1 MLWQA
6 GLGAATAFHFSEGLM
21 TYNFEWHAR
30 HGDRTDASATI
41 ILEILK
47 SVFDFKTVLDVGCG
61 DGRWLKQCAALG
73 VETCIGVDG
82 PWTDVRRVLIPTDS
96 LVIRDLSTRF
106 DLHRRFDL
114 AISLEVAEH
123 IAPEHSEQ
131 FIANLVAHS
140 DCVLF
145 GAAIPYQGGFRH
157 INERWQ
163 SFWAG
168 IFDRQGYQVFDL
180 LRNTIWTNNSIH
192 FWYKQNMLTY
202 VNRNR
207 GDLIEKVAAYTAA
220 KDISELPIDIVHPE
234 KYEALASYDQ
244 IAFKQLLRKLPGR
257 LVDKA
262 GTILMRKN

>member
-1 MLWQA
+1 
-6 GLGAATAFHFSEGLM
+6 M
-21 TYNFEWHAR
+21 TYDFEWHAR
-30 HGDRTDASATI
+30 HGDRTDTSAKI

-47 SVFDFKTVLDVGCG
+47 GVFDFKSVLDVGCG
-61 DGRWLKQCAALG
+61 DGRWLRQCAALG

-82 PWTDVRRVLIPTDS
+82 PWTDKRRLLVSTDS
-96 LVIRDLSTRF
+96 IAIHNLVGRF

-114 AISLEVAEH
+114 AVSLEVAEH

-140 DCVLF
+140 DWVLF

-163 SFWAG
+163 SYWAG
-168 IFDRQGYQVFDL
+168 IFDGHGYQVFDL
-180 LRNTIWTNNSIH
+180 LRNIIWTNTSIH

-207 GDLIEKVAAYTAA
+207 SDLIATVASYIAT
-220 KDISELPIDIVHPE
+220 KGISQLPVDVVHPE
-234 KYEALASYDQ
+234 KYEAVASYDQ
-244 IAFKQLLRKLPGR
+244 IAFRPLLKKLPSR
-257 LVDKA
+257 AIHKA
-262 GTILMRKN
+262 RSIVTRKN